1 MLDVQTGQDDLNRL
15 IALSLGAL
23 GLCLISLLLWAFKAE
38 LAGAVI
44 ANGTVVVETL
54 RKSVQHA
61 DGGIVASIAVED
73 GDEVQEGALLI
84 RLDDTSTRTNLAVV
98 NAQIDTLLTRLIRL
112 QAERDNKRTLTWS
125 ASLVNRANEEA
136 MAVALASEEALFTSR
151 ATTLAGRKGLVRE
164 RIEQSRES
172 IKGLEIQLDSTAKQL
187 ELIELELNGVNDL
200 YDKGMMPLPR
210 VVALRRTATELRG
223 QSGKLMSEVAQTK
236 GSIAELE
243 QQIIQYDEEW
253 KTAILSEIRDAE
265 AKLAEMSEKKVAAE
279 DKLKRID
286 IRAPRSG
293 FVHELSVHTV
303 GGVVKP
309 GETIMTI
316 IPRDDSDVVDA
327 QVPPNFIDQV
337 WTDQTALVR
346 FPTFDRRTTPELQGK
361 VVRVAY
367 DTTRDQRTGENF
379 FPVRIQFAPE
389 EVERL
394 QGLKLVPGMPA
405 EVQLRTRERTVI
417 SYLLKPLS
425 DQISRTFRER

>member
-1 MLDVQTGQDDLNRL
+1 MHDVQSARDDLPR
-15 IALSLGAL
+15 
-23 GLCLISLLLWAFKAE
+23 LISLSLATLAICIISLGLWAFKTE

-54 RKSVQHA
+54 RKNVQHA
-61 DGGIVASIAVED
+61 DGGIVASIAVEN
-73 GDEVQEGALLI
+73 GDEVQEGDLLI
-84 RLDDTSTRTNLAVV
+84 RLGDTSTRTNLAVV
-98 NAQIDTLLTRLIRL
+98 NSQIDTLLTRLTRL
-112 QAERDNKRTLTWS
+112 QAERDGKQELAWPPGLMTR
-125 ASLVNRANEEA
+125 
-136 MAVALASEEALFTSR
+136 ASEEGVSAALTSEGALSKSR
-151 ATTLAGRKGLVRE
+151 ATTLEGRKGLVRE
-164 RIEQSRES
+164 RVQQSREN
-172 IKGLEIQLDSTAKQL
+172 IRGLEIQLDSTAKQL
-187 ELIELELNGVNDL
+187 ELIELELNGVNGL
-200 YDKGMMPLPR
+200 YEKGMMPLPR
-210 VVALRRTATELRG
+210 VIALRRTATELRG
-223 QSGKLMSEVAQTK
+223 QSGKLMSDIAQTK

-253 KTAILSEIRDAE
+253 KTQILTEIREVE
-265 AKLAEMSEKKVAAE
+265 AKLSELTEKKVAAE

-293 FVHELSVHTV
+293 FIHELSVHTV
-303 GGVVKP
+303 GGVIKP

-337 WTDQTALVR
+337 WTEQTALVR
-346 FPTFDRRTTPELQGK
+346 FPTFDQRTTPELTGK

-367 DTTRDQRTGENF
+367 DTTRDQRTGEDF
-379 FPVRIQFAPE
+379 FPVRIHFAPE